1 MCLLNAIVAQLAEQL
16 ICNQQV
22 GGSNPLGGS
31 REVSSVG
38 RASRLHR
45 EGHRFEPCT
54 SHHFR
59 GIAQSGSA
67 SALGAEGRWFESS
80 YPDHGALAELVDALA
95 LGASVLRRPGSSPGG
110 PTTYKHGEMAER
122 SKALVLKTS
131 VGQPTVGSNPTLSA
145 T

>member
-1 MCLLNAIVAQLAEQL
+1 MCLLNAIVAQLVEQL

-59 GIAQSGSA
+59 GIAQPGSA

-80 YPDHGALAELVDALA
+80 YPDHGSLAELVDALA
-95 LGASVLRRPGSSPGG
+95 LGASVLRRPGSSPRG
-110 PTTYKHGEMAER
+110 PTTYRMER
-122 SKALVLKTS
+122 WPSGRRHWS
-131 VGQPTVGSNPTLSA
+131 
-145 T
+145 

>member
-1 MCLLNAIVAQLAEQL
+1 MCLLSAIVAQLVEQL

-59 GIAQSGSA
+59 G
-67 SALGAEGRWFESS
+67 
-80 YPDHGALAELVDALA
+80 YPDHGSLAELADALA